1 MITIDLKG
9 KRALVTGSSSGIG
22 EAIVHALAEAGADVA
37 VNYLED
43 PAGKDAADA
52 ERVAAAARQYG
63 VRAVSLAAD
72 ISNAGQVEQMF
83 AAMDRE
89 LGGVDILV
97 NNAGIDG
104 VAARCWESNPTDW
117 YRVIQINLFGA
128 YHCAREALK
137 RMTAAHHGVIIN
149 ISSVHESIP
158 WSGYSAYTCSK
169 AALTMLTQTLA
180 QETADLG
187 VRVLG
192 VAPGAI
198 KTHINKAVWSNPDT
212 LKDLLRKIPA
222 NRMGEPAEIGR
233 MVALLASDMASYV
246 TGPSLLVDG
255 GMVLYPSFRHGG

>member
-1 MITIDLKG
+1 MINIDLKG
-9 KRALVTGSSSGIG
+9 KRALVTGASSGIG
-22 EAIVHALAEAGADVA
+22 EAIAHALAQAGADVA
-37 VNYLED
+37 VNYLAD
-43 PAGKDAADA
+43 PAGRNAANA
-52 ERVAAAARQYG
+52 ERVAASLRQAG
-63 VRAVSLAAD
+63 VRAATLAAD
-72 ISNAGQVEQMF
+72 IADAGEVEKMF
-83 AAMDRE
+83 TQIDSTF
-89 LGGVDILV
+89 GGIDILV

-104 VAARCWESNPTDW
+104 VAARCWESNPDDW

-137 RMTAAHHGVIIN
+137 RMTTARHGVIVN

-187 VRVLG
+187 VRVVG

-198 KTHINKAVWSNPDT
+198 KTQINEAVWNDPDM
-212 LKDLLRKIPA
+212 LRDLLRKIPA
-222 NRMGEPAEIGR
+222 NRMGKPEEIGR

-246 TGPSLLVDG
+246 TGPSVLVDG

>member
-9 KRALVTGSSSGIG
+9 RRALVTGASSGIG
-22 EAIVHALAEAGADVA
+22 AAITHALAEAGADVA
-37 VNYLED
+37 VNYLSD
-43 PAGKDAADA
+43 PTGQD
-52 ERVAAAARQYG
+52 AAAAAKVAEAARALG
-63 VRAVSLAAD
+63 VRAICVAAD
-72 ISNAGQVEQMF
+72 ISDAGQVEKMF
-83 AAMDRE
+83 ATIDQE
-89 LGGVDILV
+89 FGGIDILV

-104 VAARCWESNPTDW
+104 VAARCWESDPHNW

-137 RMTAAHHGVIIN
+137 RMTVARHGVIVN

-169 AALTMLTQTLA
+169 AALAMLTQTLA

-187 VRVLG
+187 IRVLG

-198 KTHINKAVWSNPDT
+198 KTPINESVWNNPDT
-212 LKDLLRKIPA
+212 LKDLLRKIPS
-222 NRMGEPAEIGR
+222 NRMGEPSEIGR

>member
-9 KRALVTGSSSGIG
+9 KRALVTGASSGIG
-22 EAIVHALAEAGADVA
+22 EAIALALAQAGADVA
-37 VNYLED
+37 VNYLEE
-43 PAGKDAADA
+43 PSGKDAADA

-63 VRAVSLAAD
+63 VRAVCLAAD
-72 ISNAGQVEQMF
+72 ISDAGQVERMF
-83 AAMDRE
+83 AALDGQ

-104 VAARCWESNPTDW
+104 PHARCWESNPNDW

-137 RMTAAHHGVIIN
+137 RMTAARRGVIIN
-149 ISSVHESIP
+149 ISSVHERIP

-169 AALTMLTQTLA
+169 AALAMLTQTLA

-187 VRVLG
+187 VRVVA

-198 KTHINKAVWSNPDT
+198 KTHINQAVWGNPDT

-222 NRMGEPAEIGR
+222 NRMGEPDEIGR

-246 TGPSLLVDG
+246 TGPSVIVDG